1 MLDSTYPNPHHILA
15 PASVALSADDA
26 LGVGEMEFA
35 VPHYKRERV
44 NIAGAR
50 IIRTPDKL
58 LDPDEEWDEYFENL
72 EIVNNWRSAHA
83 YPLLVMRVTLGR
95 YAKKI
100 DQDALVAQRIK
111 RLVSINAKLDREKR
125 MKLSQMQDIG
135 GCRAVVSSID
145 NLRHLRQLYKESD
158 IKHELA
164 SFDDYVDKPRSSGY
178 RGYHLVYKYRSDKAA
193 KKVYNDL
200 KIELQLRSQY
210 QHAWA
215 TAVETVGTFIGQALK
230 SSIGPERWLRFFQ
243 LMGTAVAM
251 REGTPPVPGTGS
263 DAVTL
268 IEELRYQS
276 ANLGVAHTLATFSDA
291 MRTLPRST
299 PEEQARAYY
308 YLLRLNAKSGELTID
323 SFARNQSLEASLEYL
338 EAEKEVKLT
347 QGLDAVLVSV
357 DSLSA
362 LEKAYP
368 NYFADTRV
376 FVELMNQ
383 ALSGNESPITAPSLL

>member
-1 MLDSTYPNPHHILA
+1 VP
-15 PASVALSADDA
+15 ADDR
-26 LGVGEMEFA
+26 LGVDEMEFT

-44 NIAGAR
+44 NIAGAH
-50 IIRTPDKL
+50 L
-58 LDPDEEWDEYFENL
+58 VNSLDDPFDYDAKWPNYFENL
-72 EIVNNWRSAHA
+72 NIVNNWRSAHA

-100 DQDALVAQRIK
+100 DRDALVAQRIK
-111 RLVSINAKLDREKR
+111 RLVSIGVKLDRERK

-145 NLRHLRQLYKESD
+145 FLRQLRQLYKESD

-164 SFDDYVDKPRSSGY
+164 SFDDYIEKPRLSGY
-178 RGYHLVYKYRSDKAA
+178 RGYHLVYKYRSDKAP

-230 SSIGPERWLRFFQ
+230 SSIGPDRWLRFFQ
-243 LMGTAVAM
+243 LMGTAIAM

-263 DAVTL
+263 DAEAV
-268 IEELRYQS
+268 IEELRNQA

-299 PEEQARAYY
+299 PEEQAKAYY
-308 YLLRLNAKSGELTID
+308 YLLRLNASSGELTID
-323 SFARNQSLEASLEYL
+323 SFPKNQSLLASAAYL
-338 EAEKEVKLT
+338 EAEKEVKMK

-383 ALSGNESPITAPSLL
+383 ALTGDEGPITAPSLL